1 MRPVIVITGGTGLIG
16 RALTGLLVRKQYRV
30 HILTRQP
37 ERYSGTDTVSYFAWD
52 WTRRK
57 IDGRVFEDATT
68 LVHLAGANI
77 GAQRWTENYKAQI
90 AGSRILSLAFL
101 RDFMM
106 QNGIRVQY
114 FAGAS
119 AIGYYGCVTDDRP
132 RSEADPPGT
141 DFLARLTV
149 RWEQTS
155 QSMKAVAAKVGILRT
170 GVVFDK
176 REGAFPRMIRPLR
189 WGITSPLGTGRQW
202 IDWIHIHDI
211 ARMYLFML
219 ENAVEGTFNAV
230 APDPLTYRQFVQTT
244 AAFLRRPCC
253 LPPVPGFLVRWLTG
267 PSACLALEGM
277 PIESD
282 KIRSAGFEF
291 HYPQAEDALRDLS
304 KV

>member
-1 MRPVIVITGGTGLIG
+1 MRPVVVITGGTGLIG
-16 RALTGLLVRKQYRV
+16 RALTNLLVQQYYHVR
-30 HILTRQP
+30 ILTRFP
-37 ERYSGTDTVSYFAWD
+37 ERYTEADAVSYYAWD
-52 WTRRK
+52 WTGRR
-57 IDGRVFEDATT
+57 IDGQVFDGATA

-106 QNGIRVQY
+106 QNGIQVQY

-132 RSEADPPGT
+132 RTETDPPGT
-141 DFLARLTV
+141 DFLGRLTV

-155 QSMKAVAAKVGILRT
+155 QSMKAVAGKVSILRT

-202 IDWIHIHDI
+202 IDWVHIDDI
-211 ARMYLFML
+211 AQMYLFVL
-219 ENAVEGTFNAV
+219 QHRLDGTFNAV
-230 APDPLTYRQFVQTT
+230 APYPVTYREFVQT
-244 AAFLRRPCC
+244 AARLLRRPCC
-253 LPPVPGFLVRWLTG
+253 LPPVPGVILRWLTG
-267 PSACLALEGM
+267 PSACLALEGV
-277 PIESD
+277 PIESK
-282 KIRSAGFEF
+282 KIRDAGFVF
-291 HYPQAEDALRDLS
+291 RYPRLENALQELLS
-304 KV
+304 V